1 MPQKIKLS
9 VIIKS
14 FGDNSTNRIKI
25 QLCRFNAVAKGIYKK
40 KMKMLNDDIDAK
52 MQLYGL
58 ESSEVEEFKSHM
70 NEKYDAEFQRIYDNR
85 KGQFKDLLVE
95 IGELEAIKSISLVNY
110 LKMTKDRS
118 DYMKSNECIL
128 YNSEK
133 EDIENIIK
141 ASEGDQKRAFIDK
154 LNALEDPL
162 YKYDR
167 KCTAL
172 LNRYN
177 NCNSVIEEI
186 NAQFNDCIKAMS
198 DDFDEVL
205 KVDTSL
211 EKISKEKFGMNF
223 IKKLLFKLLK
233 LGKNRFRADVVP
245 EFEKNIKEVNSRNS
259 DMEEIIDI
267 QTKNILYKIDNMKDA
282 INNRYTRDTTI

>member
-9 VIIKS
+9 LIIKS
-14 FGDNSTNRIKI
+14 FGDNSTNRMKL
-25 QLCRFNAVAKGIYKK
+25 QLCRFNAVAKKMYKE
-40 KMKMLNDDIDAK
+40 KMDMLNGDIDAK
-52 MQLYGL
+52 VQLYGMG
-58 ESSEVEEFKSHM
+58 EEEVGEFKDKM
-70 NEKYDAEFQRIYDNR
+70 NKKYDEEFQRIYDNR
-85 KGQFKDLLVE
+85 KAQFKDLLVE

-118 DYMKSNECIL
+118 DYKQSNECIL

-141 ASEGDQKRAFIDK
+141 SSEGDQKKAFIDK

-167 KCTAL
+167 RCTAL

-177 NCNSVIEEI
+177 NCSSVIEEI

-205 KVDTSL
+205 RVDTSL
-211 EKISKEKFGMNF
+211 EKITTNKNGMTLL
-223 IKKLLFKLLK
+223 KKLFFKLFK
-233 LGKNRFRADVVP
+233 LGKNRFSSDVVP
-245 EFEKNIKEVNSRNS
+245 QFEQNIKEVNDRNS
-259 DMEEIIDI
+259 DMSEIIDV
-267 QTKNILYKIDNMKDA
+267 QTKNILYRIENMKDD
-282 INNRYTRDTTI
+282 INNRYTKDTTL

>member
-9 VIIKS
+9 LIIKS

-25 QLCRFNAVAKGIYKK
+25 QLCRFNAVAKSIYKE
-40 KMKMLNDDIDAK
+40 KMKMLNNDIDAK

-259 DMEEIIDI
+259 NMEEIIDI

-282 INNRYTRDTTI
+282 INSRYTRDTTI